1 MRFGVAVPQA
11 GPFLDPEVQRRL
23 ATEIEA
29 LGFDSLWVSDHVVV
43 PVGERYIPETMHE
56 PLALLAW
63 LAAETTAITLGI
75 SVLVLPYRDPVF
87 TAKTLASTDVLSG
100 GRLVLGV
107 GAGWLEREFDAL
119 SASYADRGAVTDE
132 YLRVIRNLWETDT
145 SSFSGRWKN
154 YEDVRLFPKRAA
166 SRTAPIPI
174 LVGGNAPP
182 SVRRAAELGDGW
194 HPINQ
199 APAQLAGSIENY
211 RKACE
216 RFGRPPGTVVLRHM
230 PGGRTPPEGGAWPL
244 SGTPEEQAAD
254 VRAYAE
260 AGLDELML
268 SLRARTADEL
278 LDSLGRFMTE
288 VVPLTR

>member
-1 MRFGVAVPQA
+1 MRFGVAIPQA
-11 GPFLDPEVQRRL
+11 GPFVDPEVQRRL
-23 ATEIEA
+23 ATEIES

-43 PVGERYIPETMHE
+43 PEGERYIPEVMHE

-63 LAAETTAITLGI
+63 LAAETTSITLGI

-87 TAKTLASTDVLSG
+87 TAKALASTDVLSG

-107 GAGWLEREFDAL
+107 GAGWLEREFEAL
-119 SASYADRGAVTDE
+119 SASFADRGAVTDE

-145 SSFSGRWKN
+145 SSFSGRWKR

-166 SRTAPIPI
+166 SRSAPIPI
-174 LVGGNAPP
+174 LVGGNEAP

-199 APAQLAGSIENY
+199 APGQLAESIRRY
-211 RKACE
+211 REACG
-216 RFGRPPGTVVLRHM
+216 RFGRPPGPVVLRHM
-230 PGGRTPPEGGAWPL
+230 PGGRTPPEGGWPL
-244 SGTPEEQAAD
+244 SGTPDEQAAD
-254 VRAYAE
+254 LHAYAE

-268 SLRARTADEL
+268 SLRARSADEL
-278 LDSLGRFMTE
+278 LDALGRFVTE
-288 VVPLTR
+288 VVPLTG